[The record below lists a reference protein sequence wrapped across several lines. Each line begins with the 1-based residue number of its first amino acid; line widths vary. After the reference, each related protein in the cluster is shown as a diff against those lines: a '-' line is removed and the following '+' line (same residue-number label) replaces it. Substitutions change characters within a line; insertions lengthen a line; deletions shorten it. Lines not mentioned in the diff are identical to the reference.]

1 MTCKTKY
8 EWYMYSIYLKIIL
21 PLTVTNSI
29 VSSVFWLGFTCD
41 VGKLMSPLCTDV
53 GSSGHHKKAGWS
65 YWYYIHHGGS
75 LPSNCVHFP
84 LCDKKVANA
93 FPFGQVLIRLIG
105 ADEHLYSNYVDS
117 MQWLEST
124 DVLEMVVDK
133 FSSSVCC
140 IFDLNIL

>member
-1 MTCKTKY
+1 MEVRC
-8 EWYMYSIYLKIIL
+8 LA
-21 PLTVTNSI
+21 I
-29 VSSVFWLGFTCD
+29 VCIS
-41 VGKLMSPLCTDV
+41 
-53 GSSGHHKKAGWS
+53 
-65 YWYYIHHGGS
+65 
-75 LPSNCVHFP
+75 
-84 LCDKKVANA
+84 CDKKVANA